1 MKTIRAIYNELRES
15 KDSELVMESLGYRGL
30 SSPEIESFKKSDFSY
45 YEGKVRQ
52 CFAKA
57 DHFYVLHT
65 DRLSA
70 FDSLIGYVPFKGVI
84 LNALSDYWFEK
95 AKNVAP
101 NHLLAVPTER
111 MLKVKRTSPV
121 KAEVIVRGYLAGS
134 MMKAYEEGKRDFCGN
149 LLPEK
154 LRSYES
160 LPSPIITPT
169 TKAAAFEHDVETT
182 ADELVRSE
190 IVTEKEWITITD
202 MAYKLF
208 LFGQKEYA
216 SKGWILVDTKYEFGR
231 TSDGK
236 IIVIDEIHTP
246 DSSRIWIKDSYMDRF
261 KMGQSPE
268 MLDKQ
273 HVRRWLQDHGF
284 EGKGAVPKVPSTLL
298 LDLGLIYLDV
308 AERLIGK
315 PLMVPDVPT
324 KPNFS

>member
-1 MKTIRAIYNELRES
+1 MKTIRSIYNELRES
-15 KDSELVMESLGYRGL
+15 KDSELLMGSLCYRGL
-30 SSPEIESFKKSDFSY
+30 SSPEIEVLKSNDFNY

-52 CFAKA
+52 CFAKG
-57 DHFYVLHT
+57 DNFYVLHT

-101 NHLLAVPTER
+101 NHLLDVPTER

-154 LRSYES
+154 LRSYEA

-246 DSSRIWIKDSYMDRF
+246 DSSRIWIKESYMDRF

-284 EGKGAVPKVPSTLL
+284 EGKGAVPKVPSKLL

-308 AERLIGK
+308 AERIIGA
-315 PLMVPDVPT
+315 PLMVPEVPT
-324 KPNFS
+324 KPIFK